1 MTILSLKRCR
11 RKSSPSSHSN
21 ILDSS
26 KTTLHTLQVRQV
38 HFTIDNSLSLQARE
52 VLLTMDIYKL
62 GKFILQLSSTL
73 LYKLGKFIL
82 QLSSTLLYKLGK
94 LIYNWQQ
101 LSLQARQVHFTTDN
115 NITLQARQVYFTM
128 DSGSHWQLGNVRGSS
143 WPVDIRTQEYD
154 GKPNKLYFT
163 SGVRVH
169 EHWWPK

>member
-52 VLLTMDIYKL
+52 VLLTMDI
-62 GKFILQLSSTL
+62 
-73 LYKLGKFIL
+73 YKLGKFIL

>member
-21 ILDSS
+21 VLDSS

-38 HFTIDNSLSLQARE
+38 HFTIDNSLTLQARE
-52 VLLTMDIYKL
+52 VLLTMDI
-62 GKFILQLSSTL
+62 
-73 LYKLGKFIL
+73 YKLGKFIL

>member
-38 HFTIDNSLSLQARE
+38 HFTIDNSLTLQARE

-62 GKFILQLSSTL
+62 D
-73 LYKLGKFIL
+73 KFIL